1 MAQSL
6 RRRHGEVGHKSKW
19 RVVGFVV
26 GGILGAALVFCIVV
40 LMLVLHSPPPPAIHT
55 DPLSAKQF
63 EEEYRGAVAAARAGT
78 QQVVRATETQVN
90 TELEAFMRA
99 YRSRS
104 QQGEGSVLTDAKI
117 KLLGNQ
123 MQAYIFLDYKGQKLT
138 LQLTGKLHA
147 VNGYLQFEPES
158 GKVGE
163 LPIPK
168 SRLEAA
174 GRQMMNAPGKNSQYR
189 LPANISDIR
198 VEDSKLIFVMK

>member
-6 RRRHGEVGHKSKW
+6 RRQRREVGQKSNW
-19 RVVGFVV
+19 RIVGFVV
-26 GGILGAALVFCIVV
+26 GGILGAAFVFCVVV
-40 LMLVLHSPPPPAIHT
+40 LILVLHSPPPPAIHT
-55 DPLSAKQF
+55 DPLSAKRF

-78 QQVVRATETQVN
+78 PQIVRADETQVN

-104 QQGEGSVLTDAKI
+104 QQSDVSVLTDVKI
-117 KLLGNQ
+117 KLLGDR
-123 MQAYIFLDYKGQKLT
+123 MQAYIFLDYKGQKLA

-147 VNGYLQFEPES
+147 VNGLLQFEPES

-168 SRLEAA
+168 SRLEEAA
-174 GRQMMNAPGKNSQYR
+174 RQMINAPGTGPQYR

-198 VEDSKLIFVMK
+198 VEDSKLTFVMK